1 MSINGFSIPESSIK
15 DLRFLNK
22 FHHFNVRIQILKKKK
37 YWRTQ
42 FPNSIRLQSIVH
54 ISTDRCDKLF
64 NENRFPIVCPI
75 CVTFLNWV
83 GYVL

>member
-1 MSINGFSIPESSIK
+1 MFGY
-15 DLRFLNK
+15 K
-22 FHHFNVRIQILKKKK
+22 FLKKKMEN
-37 YWRTQ
+37 Q
-42 FPNSIRLQSIVH
+42 FPNPIRFQSIVH

-83 GYVL
+83 MFCDKLTNRSIHYNSCNVVQYIAKQE

>member
-1 MSINGFSIPESSIK
+1 MVSQYRTSIK
-15 DLRFLNK
+15 DLRFVNK
-22 FHHFNVRIQILKKKK
+22 FYHFNVRIQILKKKNWK
-37 YWRTQ
+37 TQ

-75 CVTFLNWV
+75 CVTFLKL

>member
-1 MSINGFSIPESSIK
+1 MFGY
-15 DLRFLNK
+15 K
-22 FHHFNVRIQILKKKK
+22 FLKKKNF
-37 YWRTQ
+37 RTQ
-42 FPNSIRLQSIVH
+42 FSNPIQFQSSVH

-83 GYVL
+83 MFCDKLTSRSITL